1 MYEEEVEMN
10 REALLVYLHD
20 LRDLEVAKYQIGK
33 INKRNYYIYQTEIKT
48 LDNRERYKEVPK
60 KNYLDIL
67 MVGVIELIVAVF
79 ACVCLP
85 VMGDVG
91 DGIILLCKKVIEKNF
106 GVLSPFVIPVLI
118 IINIFLVVYALLKY
132 LQYSKEY
139 REVDEYNKE
148 ESCRIRD
155 VKNKMKIIIN
165 RYQSNRQ

>member
-1 MYEEEVEMN
+1 M
-10 REALLVYLHD
+10 
-20 LRDLEVAKYQIGK
+20 
-33 INKRNYYIYQTEIKT
+33 
-48 LDNRERYKEVPK
+48 
-60 KNYLDIL
+60 
-67 MVGVIELIVAVF
+67 
-79 ACVCLP
+79 
-85 VMGDVG
+85 
-91 DGIILLCKKVIEKNF
+91 
-106 GVLSPFVIPVLI
+106 LSPFVIPVLI